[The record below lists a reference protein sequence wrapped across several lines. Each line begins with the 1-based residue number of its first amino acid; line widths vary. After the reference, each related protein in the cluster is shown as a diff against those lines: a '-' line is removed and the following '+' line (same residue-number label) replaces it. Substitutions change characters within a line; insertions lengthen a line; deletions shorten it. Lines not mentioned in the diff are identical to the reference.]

1 MFGMPKQALKWML
14 TVPVAL
20 GLATSAQALT
30 ISAVSIATTG
40 ANTANNKTTT
50 LSSNIL
56 GETGGYLENLSATS
70 VLNSGGS
77 TADVVNNTV
86 AAATRYASMLA
97 VDTGQNEARNR
108 TAVSA
113 YTITFTV
120 SAPLNVIYDVTINTS
135 RLGAVT
141 RIDDT
146 NTNRQGIAS
155 VGAVTGTLNAV
166 GNASLGLATAASY
179 NATESVS
186 TNVATINQSNSL
198 VLSGLTGTNVYTL
211 AFNWSSTVNDPTATA
226 VTGNDEIAVRLGL
239 AGTTSDQGGGGDR
252 TSADNYPGTGART
265 QANDGHF
272 VNVTAKVTTVV
283 PEPGTLAL
291 MAFGLAGLGLA
302 GRTRRG

>member
-1 MFGMPKQALKWML
+1 MKRNALPLMWAAPL
-14 TVPVAL
+14 AL
-20 GLATSAQALT
+20 LLASPAGALT
-30 ISAVSIATTG
+30 ISGVSIATTG

-50 LSSNIL
+50 LGSNL
-56 GETGGYLENLSATS
+56 FGETGGYLENLSATS
-70 VLNSGGS
+70 VTNAGGS

-86 AAATRYASMLA
+86 TAGTRYASMLA

-108 TAVSA
+108 TATSA

-120 SAPLNVIYDVTINTS
+120 TGLPNVIYDVVIDTS

-166 GNASLGLATAASY
+166 GNASLGLAAAANY
-179 NATESVS
+179 NATESVNS
-186 TNVATINQSNSL
+186 NVATINQSNSL
-198 VLSGLTGTNVYTL
+198 LLTNQTGVNVYTL
-211 AFNWSSTVNDPTATA
+211 TFTWSSTVNDPVATA

-239 AGTTSDQGGGGDR
+239 AGTTSDGSGGADR

-265 QANDGHF
+265 AANDGHF
-272 VNVTAKVTTVV
+272 VNVTAKVTAVV
-283 PEPGTLAL
+283 PEPGTLSL
-291 MAFGLAGLGLA
+291 LGLGLA
-302 GRTRRG
+302 GLSFAGRKRLG